1 MSYTFSRDSRP
12 APRVFSVAEVCAGV
26 RVDLEDRY
34 RDIVVEGEITNFRRT
49 PPGHLYFN
57 LKDPA
62 ADALLA
68 AVLFAGDAARLR
80 VRLADGVRL
89 RCLGT
94 LTIYAARGT
103 FQIRV
108 RQAAPVGAGDLAL
121 ALEALKAKLEA
132 EGLFATERKRALP
145 LLPRAVG
152 VVTSR
157 AGAAWGD
164 VVTTIQ
170 RRFPVPIVLSPTI
183 VQGEDAAP
191 AILRA
196 LERIQRVPEVDVVIL
211 GRGGGAS
218 EDLWPFND
226 EALARAIAAC
236 RVPVVSAVGHER
248 DVTIADLVADVRA
261 PTPTG
266 AGELVVPPRTVLAE
280 RVGTERRRIERAVR
294 ARLAVVRRELER
306 TERRMGRPRD
316 ALAQA
321 HQRLDDLCEQVEAL
335 TRARL
340 RPRRQEL
347 GRIELRLSAA
357 HPRTRLAQDR
367 AALGKLR
374 GALEQLGAAR
384 VQRLRAVA
392 ERCAG
397 QLDALSPLRV
407 LARGYAVA
415 LHDRTGKALV
425 DPATAGPG
433 DDLTLV
439 LAGGRLKARVP

>member
-1 MSYTFSRDSRP
+1 MSYTLFRDPRP
-12 APRVFSVAEVCAGV
+12 APRVYSVAEVCAGV
-26 RVDLEDRY
+26 RADLEDRY
-34 RDIVVEGEITNFRRT
+34 RDLVVEGEVTNFRKT

-57 LKDPA
+57 LKDPS

-80 VRLADGVRL
+80 VKIADGVRL

-94 LTIYAARGT
+94 LTIYSARGT

-108 RQAAPVGAGDLAL
+108 RQAAPVGAGDLAA

-132 EGLFATERKRALP
+132 DGLFAAERKRSLP

-170 RRFPVPIVLSPTI
+170 RRFPVPIILSPTI
-183 VQGEDAAP
+183 VQGEEAP
-191 AILRA
+191 RALLRA
-196 LERIQRVPEVDVVIL
+196 RERIQRVPEVDVVTL
-211 GRGGGAS
+211 GRGGGAT

-226 EALARAIAAC
+226 ESLARAIASC

-266 AGELVVPPRTVLAE
+266 AGELVVPPRAVLAD
-280 RVGTERRRIERAVR
+280 RVGTERRRLERAVR
-294 ARLAVVRRELER
+294 AHLAVVRRELER
-306 TERRMGRPRD
+306 AERRMGRPQD

-321 HQRLDDLCEQVEAL
+321 HQRLDGLVDEIEAL

-340 RPRRQEL
+340 RPLRQEL
-347 GRIELRLSAA
+347 ARTERRLSAA

-374 GALEQLGAAR
+374 AALETLGPAR
-384 VQRLRAVA
+384 VQRLRALA
-392 ERCAG
+392 ERQTG
-397 QLDALSPLRV
+397 KLDALSPLRV
-407 LARGYAVA
+407 LARGYAIA
-415 LHDRTGKALV
+415 LHDRTGRALI
-425 DPATAGPG
+425 DPDAVSSG

-439 LAGGRLKARVP
+439 LSGGRLKAKVP